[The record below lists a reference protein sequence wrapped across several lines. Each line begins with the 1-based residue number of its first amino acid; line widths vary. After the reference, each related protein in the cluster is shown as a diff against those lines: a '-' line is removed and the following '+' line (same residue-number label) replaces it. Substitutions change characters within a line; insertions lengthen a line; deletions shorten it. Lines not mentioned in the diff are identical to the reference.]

1 MYNMRIIT
9 LLRYWSEQ
17 QYNVYTYNRMIHLI
31 KVYTYHFISRYKV
44 LMGGLKCQCPRLDPA
59 DL

>member
-1 MYNMRIIT
+1 MRIIT

-17 QYNVYTYNRMIHLI
+17 QYIYTYNRMIHLI